1 MNINEI
7 AKLAGVSR
15 ATVSRYLNNGYVSA
29 EKRERIQKVIEET
42 RYQPSVQAQMLR
54 TKRTKQVGIII
65 PQINL
70 ESISRMI
77 SGITVVL
84 REAGFQMLL
93 ANAEHNESEELKYL
107 KLFAENQVDG
117 IILFATSVT
126 AEHKR
131 ALKALQVPV
140 VILGQQVS
148 GYSCVYQDDYNAAR
162 EAAQML
168 LAGGAEKIGY
178 IGVTQK
184 NRAVGQMRR
193 QGFLDVMREN
203 GIGWDESLYRECG
216 FSAQE
221 GYLAAEALLDRHPEL
236 QAVFGATDTIALG
249 AMSRILESGRQVPE
263 NVAVAGIGDL
273 VIGKLIRPGLSSVHF
288 YYQAAGQEAARLLLN
303 LMDGSSAGKEVKM
316 GYRVQPRGTTRQGA
330 SAPSAEGTG
339 LTPGGY
345 A

>member
-7 AKLAGVSR
+7 AQMAGVSR
-15 ATVSRYLNNGYVSA
+15 ATVSRYLNDGYVSA
-29 EKRERIQKVIEET
+29 EKRARIQKVIEET
-42 RYQPSVQAQMLR
+42 SYQPSSQAQMLR

-117 IILFATSVT
+117 IIMFATAVT

-131 ALKALQVPV
+131 ALKALQVPA
-140 VILGQQVS
+140 VILGQQME
-148 GYSCVYQDDYNAAR
+148 GYSCVYQDDYNASK
-162 EAAQML
+162 EAARML
-168 LAGGAEKIGY
+168 LEAGAARIGY

-184 NRAVGQMRR
+184 NQAVGRLR
-193 QGFLDVMREN
+193 KQGFLDVLREN
-203 GIGWDESLYRECG
+203 GIHWDESLYEECG
-216 FSAQE
+216 FSAEE
-221 GYLAAEALLDRHPEL
+221 GYQAAEALLARHPDL

-249 AMSRILESGRQVPE
+249 AMSRILESGRRVPE
-263 NVAVAGIGDL
+263 EVAIAGIGDL
-273 VIGKLIRPGLSSVHF
+273 IIGKLIRPGLSSVH
-288 YYQAAGQEAARLLLN
+288 YYYNATGQEAARLLLE
-303 LMDGSSAGKEVKM
+303 LMNGSSAGKEVKM
-316 GYRVQPRGTTRQGA
+316 GYRVQPRGTTRQTAKELSGA
-330 SAPSAEGTG
+330 PDRG
-339 LTPGGY
+339 
-345 A
+345 